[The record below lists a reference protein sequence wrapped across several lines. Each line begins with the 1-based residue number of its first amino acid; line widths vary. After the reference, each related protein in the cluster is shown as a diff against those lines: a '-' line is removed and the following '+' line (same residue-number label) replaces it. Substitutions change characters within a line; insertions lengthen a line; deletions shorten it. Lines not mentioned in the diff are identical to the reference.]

1 MSNNK
6 LTAPVIVRNNIEKTF
21 TPAIFGKKS
30 KTAGAEFF
38 YASVSEATF
47 DTDVQWIGKGEV
59 VDFLDKALRGIGAG
73 IFLDHFTNEAGE
85 LLADKMGDSNTIEAY
100 KLDLADFTAG
110 VAKLA
115 DIQEQVDRLQDENS
129 ALLDK
134 AGADDVSEEDA
145 QGYTQQILAN
155 NAKIKPLRVKIK
167 DIQSKYAV
175 RAAARKAK
183 EASSPTRTE

>member
-1 MSNNK
+1 MSNK
-6 LTAPVIVRNNIEKTF
+6 LTAPVVNRNGIDKTF
-21 TPAIFGKKS
+21 IAGIFGKKS

-38 YASVSEATF
+38 YAPVTESTF
-47 DTDVQWIGKGEV
+47 DTDVAWIGKGEV
-59 VDFLDKALRGIGAG
+59 VDFLDKAMRGIGAG
-73 IFLDHFTNEAGE
+73 IFLDHFTNESGE

-134 AGADDVSEEDA
+134 AGADEVSEEDA
-145 QGYTQQILAN
+145 QGFTQQILAN

-167 DIQSKYAV
+167 DIQAKYAV

-183 EASSPTRTE
+183 EANSPTRVEA